1 MYTEPFPEDVANP
14 PILPLSWRRSMVDT
28 CTVLFI
34 RRLLQSITVF
44 ESVSMGSKL
53 SGLGQA
59 STSRTNFASPAAF
72 ADTLLGPSS
81 DVDGITYKR

>member
-1 MYTEPFPEDVANP
+1 
-14 PILPLSWRRSMVDT
+14 
-28 CTVLFI
+28 
-34 RRLLQSITVF
+34 
-44 ESVSMGSKL
+44 MGSKL